1 MPDLEDVVENGLD
14 EGNDLGETRETAV
27 KPEKV
32 EPADNGGAKDEEW
45 KAALAKLTDNVTR
58 LTEKKP
64 EPKEETP
71 EQRNAKWA
79 VFEPEKADKEFF
91 KKFFKLN
98 AESTPEEVQAA
109 KDTWAL
115 MQNGLMKQ
123 AIVGAMNVME
133 QKYAPQFQRLDALEE
148 WRNQASAKELRSN
161 FNETYPALADPIYA
175 DILKLSA
182 SELANKDFAS
192 HEEYFQ
198 ALAER
203 AAKTIKGVKPDFDLG
218 AKPKTTTTSKPKL
231 PRTSVGGTG
240 GAGGAGKASKD
251 DSGDDSGS
259 LEM

>member
-1 MPDLEDVVENGLD
+1 MPDLEETIENGLD
-14 EGNDLGETRETAV
+14 GDELGEGRETTPA
-27 KPEKV
+27 PTKV
-32 EPADNGGAKDEEW
+32 EPEPAPGKDEEW
-45 KAALAKLTDNVTR
+45 KAALAKLTDNVTK
-58 LTEKKP
+58 LTTQKP
-64 EPKEETP
+64 PEKEETP

-91 KKFFKLN
+91 HKLFN
-98 AESTPEEVQAA
+98 LPPDVDPKVLENIKSA
-109 KDTWAL
+109 WAL

-123 AIVGAMNVME
+123 AITGARHAVMIDHGD
-133 QKYAPQFQRLDALEE
+133 KLSRIDALEE

-161 FNETYPALADPIYA
+161 FNETYPALADPRYA
-175 DILKLSA
+175 DILKLAA

-203 AAKTIKGVKPDFDLG
+203 AAKGIKTIDGSFDLG
-218 AKPKTTTTSKPKL
+218 AKPKTTTTSKPRL

-240 GAGGAGKASKD
+240 GAGGGGKASKD

>member
-1 MPDLEDVVENGLD
+1 MPDLEETIENGLD
-14 EGNDLGETRETAV
+14 GDELGEGRETT
-27 KPEKV
+27 PTTTKV
-32 EPADNGGAKDEEW
+32 EPEPATGKDEEW
-45 KAALAKLTDNVTR
+45 KAALAKLTDNVTK
-58 LTEKKP
+58 LTTQKPPEKA
-64 EPKEETP
+64 ETP
-71 EQRNAKWA
+71 EERNAKWA
-79 VFEPEKADKEFF
+79 VFEPEKVDKDFF
-91 KKFFKLN
+91 RKMYKLTT
-98 AESTPEEVQAA
+98 ESTPEEIQAA
-109 KDTWAL
+109 KDHWGL

-161 FNETYPALADPIYA
+161 FNETYPALADPRYA

-182 SELANKDFAS
+182 SELSNKDFAS

-203 AAKTIKGVKPDFDLG
+203 AAKGIKTIDGSFDLG
-218 AKPKTTTTSKPKL
+218 AKPKTTTTSKPRL

-240 GAGGAGKASKD
+240 GVGGGGKASKD